1 MSTSLARPPTDEQPA
16 VAPVR
21 GPSRRPPIEL
31 EGAAHS
37 PSAAELADPAGDELA
52 AGPGLFRGVA
62 YAIPYCAAFWA
73 IAFVVVS
80 LLT

>member
-37 PSAAELADPAGDELA
+37 PSGDELA

-62 YAIPYCAAFWA
+62 YAIPYCAAFLA
-73 IAFVVVS
+73 IALVVVS